1 MQMDRSFFAL
11 KHFLL
16 RIINGPDGPQPA
28 RTTAARPRRSDRP
41 RQEADVGEDWIRLE
55 L

>member
-1 MQMDRSFFAL
+1 MQMDRSFFAF

-16 RIINGPDGPQPA
+16 RIINGPEAPQPA
-28 RTTAARPRRSDRP
+28 RKAATRPRRSDRP